1 MSSCWVIIYTVKVK
15 TISLFKIKP
24 TFCMYVASILKS
36 LGESTCYSIKTL
48 PVFICYVQ
56 RFYIFQYEVSHE
68 DHKLIHMDCFQ
79 MGCQYFSTRG
89 SCCIKLI
96 FSHDADLSPADR
108 DKVVMPLGELHICK
122 AFFPSQKRRKKQ
134 TFRSSNSVLHLLLSR
149 KFSRQTSLL
158 VALWLCSLNELAEFL
173 LL

>member
-1 MSSCWVIIYTVKVK
+1 MPVI
-15 TISLFKIKP
+15 L
-24 TFCMYVASILKS
+24 
-36 LGESTCYSIKTL
+36 
-48 PVFICYVQ
+48 
-56 RFYIFQYEVSHE
+56 
-68 DHKLIHMDCFQ
+68 HKRELLYQIN
-79 MGCQYFSTRG
+79 
-89 SCCIKLI
+89 

-158 VALWLCSLNELAEFL
+158 VALWLCSLNELAVRSFCCFEL
-173 LL
+173 K